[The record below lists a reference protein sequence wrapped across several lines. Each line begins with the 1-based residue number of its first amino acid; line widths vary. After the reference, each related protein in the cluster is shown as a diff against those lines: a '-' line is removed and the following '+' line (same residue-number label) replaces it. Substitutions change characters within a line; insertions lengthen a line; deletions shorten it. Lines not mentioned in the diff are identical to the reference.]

1 MKQRLVY
8 VAGAYRSPTENG
20 VLMNILAAREAAV
33 RLWQA
38 GFAVI
43 CPHMNSAFMGG
54 TVPDTAFLEGDL
66 TILRRCDAVYMLPGW
81 AKSTGAC
88 GEHDDAVN
96 HGIPV
101 FESIEAVIAMGA
113 TY

>member
-20 VLMNILAAREAAV
+20 VLMNILTARDAAV
-33 RLWQA
+33 KLWQA
-38 GFAVI
+38 GFAVV
-43 CPHMNSAFMGG
+43 CPHMNTALMGG
-54 TVPDTAFLEGDL
+54 TVPDSAFLAGDL

-81 AKSTGAC
+81 EKSTGAR
-88 GEHDDAVN
+88 GEHDDAVK

-101 FESIEAVIAMGA
+101 FESLEAVVSMGA